1 MLNRKSLTQV
11 LYNQYTNLLN
21 TSTTLLIYKRT
32 VSNKNF
38 IVIQLTEPNYSNFS
52 VNFCDIPESAF
63 TLDCSPSTGTNEK
76 RPVLTATNIG
86 FQYYDTSLKK
96 YIVWNGTRWTNM
108 DGTAL
113 E

>member
-11 LYNQYTNLLN
+11 LYSEYTTLLN
-21 TSTTLLIYKRT
+21 TSTVLYIYKKT
-32 VSNKNF
+32 VSGKNF
-38 IVIQLTEPNYSNFS
+38 IIIQITESNYANFS
-52 VNFCDIPESAF
+52 VNFCDIPESDF
-63 TLDCSPSTGTNEK
+63 TLDCNPSTGTNNK

-96 YIVWNGTRWTNM
+96 YIVWNGTEWTNI

-113 E
+113 I